1 MHLAHFERGEFI
13 EHRFDWNRGE
23 HAFFCEPTQQGKS
36 FLIWQLL
43 EKVLADH
50 QGDLCAVTLMPKPGD
65 APTRQWSARLNLK
78 ATPTW
83 PPPSKWPWQEKPA
96 GYVVWPPHDASL
108 PAGENRKQVAVHLR
122 KALHSQ
128 YTGGNSLTVADD
140 AHILS
145 ALMGLNE
152 EIETL
157 LTAGAGIERSGR
169 PAPAALWLANQKPS
183 GSRSTGS
190 LTTFAYSAPTHLFFG
205 HDPDERNLKRLAEIG
220 GVNPDEVA
228 GIVRDLPVHRI
239 MTAQGPKNVS
249 DKLYIHKLGYMCTVG
264 L

>member
-1 MHLAHFERGEFI
+1 MHLAHFERREFI
-13 EHRFDWNRGE
+13 DSRWDWNRGE

-43 EKVLADH
+43 QKVIADH
-50 QGDLCAVTLMPKPGD
+50 EGGKLSVATLMPKPAD
-65 APTRQWSARLNLK
+65 PATRQWAEALNL
-78 ATPTW
+78 AETPTW
-83 PPPSKWPWQEKPA
+83 PPAQKWPWQDKPA
-96 GYVVWPPHDASL
+96 GHVVWPRHD
-108 PAGENRKQVAVHLR
+108 PALDAKANRKQIASILR
-122 KALHSQ
+122 RALHDQ
-128 YTGGNSLTVADD
+128 YWRGNSLTVGDD
-140 AHILS
+140 SHIL
-145 ALMGLNE
+145 AVLMELNP
-152 EIETL
+152 EIEEH
-157 LTAGAGIERSGR
+157 LTAGGGMGS
-169 PAPAALWLANQKPS
+169 ALWLANQKPS
-183 GSRSTGS
+183 GSQSTGS

-249 DKLYIHKLGYMCTVG
+249 DKLYCHKLGYMCTVG